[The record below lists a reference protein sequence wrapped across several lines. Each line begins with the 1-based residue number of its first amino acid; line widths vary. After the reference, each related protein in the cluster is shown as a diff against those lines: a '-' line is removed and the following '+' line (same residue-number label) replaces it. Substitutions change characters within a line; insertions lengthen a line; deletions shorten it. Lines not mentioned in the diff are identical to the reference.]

1 MGGGANGQGRG
12 FFFNDDDIYSLESL
26 YQYLKSFKI
35 EAVKQ
40 SLYIRGGGKYW
51 TDVNIC
57 FRYIDNYICR
67 LISNARG
74 VKFIISEN
82 TTKVVN
88 FKLEL
93 DKYECDGYCPC
104 NSSKLSNNEAEKYRE
119 QIEMKLMIHVLRVF
133 DLIELKKNRLIK

>member
-1 MGGGANGQGRG
+1 MLNQRRG
-12 FFFNDDDIYSLESL
+12 FFNDDIYSLESL

-35 EAVKQ
+35 EVVKQ

-67 LISNARG
+67 LISNALG

-88 FKLEL
+88 FKLEF
-93 DKYECDGYCPC
+93 DKNVTVIAHAIVP
-104 NSSKLSNNEAEKYRE
+104 NLVTMSQKYRE
-119 QIEMKLMIHVLRVF
+119 QIEMKLMIHVFRA
-133 DLIELKKNRLIK
+133 LI